1 MIDANVAAKDTYSL
15 FLSVSTWFLVYMI
28 QVETSVDTYT
38 CNRAR
43 GVPSAQSFASTVEL
57 PKAAMTLFFYI
68 IISKSLHLPV
78 GLQSSTGLNWGA
90 SSPLGPF
97 SVSPVAKPSQLPAL
111 RWPSRDDAKPF
122 AQSRLDISSTSELQ
136 GIPLDRICASYT

>member
-68 IISKSLHLPV
+68 IILKKPTPASQSAEFNWTQLGGIVPAGALQCQSGCKTKSI
-78 GLQSSTGLNWGA
+78 A
-90 SSPLGPF
+90 GPPMA
-97 SVSPVAKPSQLPAL
+97 VP
-111 RWPSRDDAKPF
+111 R
-122 AQSRLDISSTSELQ
+122 
-136 GIPLDRICASYT
+136 